1 MRAFVRGLA
10 AALAVSA
17 LLVSCG
23 HTPPGVSGPEPEA
36 LSAAENLAL
45 GVIYESRGEIDLAL
59 KHFSIAIESDKRNPE
74 AYFAL
79 ANLNLKIRRYAEAE
93 SAYKRAIRLS
103 PSSGPFYNNLGWLY
117 METGRLSKAA
127 AAVAQA
133 IKRDR
138 SGRHVYF
145 DTLGVIEMKGGSLR
159 RAEKSFIS
167 ALELT
172 PPEDDESRRIIYG
185 HLLDLYEATGRGIE
199 AEAVKERMKGLKR

>member
-10 AALAVSA
+10 VIITASA
-17 LLVSCG
+17 LLVSCT
-23 HTPPGVSGPEPEA
+23 HTPGGNGA
-36 LSAAENLAL
+36 LTASENLSLA
-45 GVIYESRGEIDLAL
+45 VIYESRGEIDLAL
-59 KHFSIAIESDKRNPE
+59 KHFGLAIESDKRNPE

-93 SAYKRAIRLS
+93 SAYKKAIRLS

-127 AAVAQA
+127 AAVALA

-138 SGRHVYF
+138 TGRHVYY
-145 DTLGVIEMKGGSLR
+145 DTLGVIQMKGSRYG
-159 RAEKSFIS
+159 RAEKTFKS

-172 PPEDDESRRIIYG
+172 PPEDDASRRIIYG
-185 HLLDLYEATGRGIE
+185 HLLDLYEAAGRGAE
-199 AEAVKERMKGLKR
+199 AEALKERMKGIH

>member
-10 AALAVSA
+10 VILAASA
-17 LLVSCG
+17 LLISCT
-23 HTPPGVSGPEPEA
+23 HTPGVSGPENGA
-36 LSAAENLAL
+36 LTAADNLAL
-45 GVIYESRGEIDLAL
+45 GAIYESRGEIDLAL
-59 KHFSIAIESDKRNPE
+59 KHFSLSIESDKRNPE

-127 AAVAQA
+127 EAVALA

-138 SGRHVYF
+138 PGRHVYL
-145 DTLGVIEMKGGSLR
+145 DTLGVIQMKGSRYG
-159 RAEKSFIS
+159 RAEKTFKR

-172 PPEDDESRRIIYG
+172 PPEDDKSLRIIYG
-185 HLLDLYEATGRGIE
+185 HLLDLYEATGRGVE
-199 AEAVKERMKGLKR
+199 AETIKERMKGIH